1 MNIIQIGISSLIGA
15 FLGISISRTM
25 DKKEETKVVPA
36 KKPSPKG
43 GASKPSSPPP
53 PRPSFKQKTS
63 EAPAQPVQVSDE
75 VREKIGNLK
84 SPRGLDALPPKD
96 IPTLKISDSGSVEK
110 PQESLTTMGARPT
123 GQDVEVPLSTLIAM
137 KKGGKSA
144 EEIKKSYNEDRRSF
158 IQEIEDKKM
167 KGEKVLTT
175 VDDIERQDKI
185 NAKNVS
191 QEDINEY
198 LTDDEKK
205 QYGIGSTTTM
215 GARPRNQDEE
225 KPNNIIEEV
234 KMNGGA
240 VINAQKGDL
249 KNELETKDET
259 VSTATKPITLS
270 ACQNL
275 KKNYGEGAVIEEG
288 TGRIIVDGQPQGK
301 SVGISTKTQKISAK
315 YNDCSIPNI
324 YQSQRR
330 GGQAGNTRM
339 KQIQAMNER
348 SQNPTGMPS
357 VTDIETQL
365 PSSPVNR
372 GWSREIGITIK
383 DGRGVKKRVSFPYDN
398 WGAIRG
404 LVSSQ
409 GFLTTQ
415 QAQEH
420 LNKYYGN

>member
-1 MNIIQIGISSLIGA
+1 MNIVQIGISSLIGA

-36 KKPSPKG
+36 KKPSTKG

-53 PRPSFKQKTS
+53 PRPSFKQKSS
-63 EAPAQPVQVSDE
+63 EAPAQPVQVSDD

-96 IPTLKISDSGSVEK
+96 IPTLKISDSGIVEK
-110 PQESLTTMGARPT
+110 PEEQPTTMGARPT

-137 KKGGKSA
+137 KRGGKSA
-144 EEIKKSYNEDRRSF
+144 EEIKKSYNEGRRSF

-167 KGEKVLTT
+167 KGERVSTT
-175 VDDIERQDKI
+175 VEDIERQDKI
-185 NAKNVS
+185 NAQNVK
-191 QEDINEY
+191 QEDIDKF

-234 KMNGGA
+234 KKNGGA

-259 VSTATKPITLS
+259 VSTATNPLTLS
-270 ACQNL
+270 LCGKL
-275 KKNYGEGAVIEEG
+275 KNRFGNSAVIEQG
-288 TGRIIVDGQPQGK
+288 TGRVIVDGQPSGT
-301 SVGISTKTQKISAK
+301 SVGILSKTKKINPE

-324 YQSQRR
+324 YQSQKKQR
-330 GGQAGNTRM
+330 QAGNTRM
-339 KQIQAMNER
+339 KEIQAMNEKT
-348 SQNPTGMPS
+348 QNPTGMPS

-372 GWSREIGITIK
+372 GWSRVIGITIK

-404 LVSSQ
+404 LISSQ